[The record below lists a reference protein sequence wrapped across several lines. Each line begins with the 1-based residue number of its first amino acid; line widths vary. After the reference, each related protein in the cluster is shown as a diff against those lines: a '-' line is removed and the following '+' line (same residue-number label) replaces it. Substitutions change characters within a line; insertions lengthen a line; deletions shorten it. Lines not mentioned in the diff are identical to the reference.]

1 MDLAGLIPTF
11 GNVIWTIAAFVAA
24 LSVIV
29 AIHEYGHYIVGRW
42 SGIKAEV
49 FSIGFGPILAS
60 RVDKHGT
67 RWQIAALPFG
77 GFVKFLGDAGAASD
91 KDDEVMDGLSDDE
104 RRASMHGAP
113 LWARTLTVAA
123 GPVFNFI
130 LSFLIF
136 GALLLY
142 RGVAADPITVDELR
156 TLPDVPVAGL
166 QSGDVILEVE
176 GQPVP
181 TTEEFSEFAR
191 EDLTPARELTY
202 TVERDGQV
210 MDVPGPWLYPIYVSS
225 VTPNWAAE
233 EAGLQVADVITA
245 VDGSEI
251 FDFEQ
256 LREIVGASDGAPLT
270 IDVWRDGE
278 TLSFTMTPAR
288 RDLPLADGGFETRWL
303 IGLSGG
309 LAFEP
314 ASVTPSFGEAA
325 SYGVEQIRFIITSSL
340 SGLYHM
346 IAGKISTCNL
356 SGPIGIAET
365 SGQAASQGW
374 FTFVYFIALLS
385 TAVGLINLFPIPVLD
400 GGHLVFYAFEAVT
413 GRPPSDRALKYLMAG
428 GLTLMLALMLFA
440 VGNDLVCP

>member
-1 MDLAGLIPTF
+1 MDIAGLIPVF
-11 GNVIWTIAAFVAA
+11 GNIVWTIAFFVLA

-42 SGIKAEV
+42 TGIKAEV
-49 FSIGFGPILAS
+49 FSIGFGPVLAS

-67 RWQIAALPFG
+67 KWQIAALPFG

-91 KDDEVMDGLSDDE
+91 KDEEVMEGLSAEE
-104 RRASMHGAP
+104 RRHTMHGAP

-123 GPVFNFI
+123 GPVFNFV

-136 GALLLY
+136 VVLIMY

-156 TLPDVPVAGL
+156 TLPNAPVAGL

-181 TTEEFSEFAR
+181 ATEDFSSFAR
-191 EDLTPARELTY
+191 DLTPKAELTY
-202 TVERDGQV
+202 LVERDGRTIE
-210 MDVPGPWLYPIYVSS
+210 VPGPWLYPIYVSN
-225 VTPNWAAE
+225 VTPKWAAD
-233 EAGLQVADVITA
+233 EAGLEEGDVITA
-245 VDGSEI
+245 VDGVEI

-256 LREIVGASDGAPLT
+256 LREMVGASDGKELT
-270 IDVWRDGE
+270 LNVWRDGDVRQVS
-278 TLSFTMTPAR
+278 LTPAR

-314 ASVTPSFGEAA
+314 ASTMPSLGEAA
-325 SYGVEQIRFIITSSL
+325 YYGVDQIRFIITSSL

-346 IAGKISTCNL
+346 IVGKISTCNL

-365 SGQAASQGW
+365 SGQAASQGV
-374 FTFVYFIALLS
+374 FNFIYFIALLS

-400 GGHLVFYAFEAVT
+400 GGHLVFYAFEAVA
-413 GRPPSDRALKYLMAG
+413 GRPPSDRALKYLMFG
-428 GLTLMLALMLFA
+428 GLTLMLSLMLFS
-440 VGNDLVCP
+440 VGNDLICP

>member
-1 MDLAGLIPTF
+1 MDIAGLIPVF
-11 GNVIWTIAAFVAA
+11 GNIIWTIAAFITA

-49 FSIGFGPILAS
+49 FSIGFGPVLAS

-91 KDDEVMDGLSDDE
+91 KDSDVMDGLSDDQ

-136 GALLLY
+136 AVLIMY

-156 TLPDVPVAGL
+156 ALPNAPAAGL
-166 QSGDVILEVE
+166 QTGDVILRVE
-176 GQPVP
+176 GEPVP
-181 TTEEFSEFAR
+181 ATDDFSTF
-191 EDLTPARELTY
+191 ARELTPVPTPTY
-202 TVERDGQV
+202 SVDRNGSIL
-210 MDVPGPWLYPIYVSS
+210 DVPGPWLYPIYVAS
-225 VTPNWAAE
+225 VTPNWAAD
-233 EAGLQVADVITA
+233 EAGLEVGDVITA
-245 VDGSEI
+245 VDGVDI

-256 LREIVGASDGAPLT
+256 LREIVGASDGAELT
-270 IDVWRDGE
+270 LDVWRDGNTE
-278 TLSFTMTPAR
+278 QFTLAPAR
-288 RDLPLADGGFETRWL
+288 RDLPLSDGGFETRWL

-314 ASVTPSFGEAA
+314 ASTTPSLGAA
-325 SYGVEQIRFIITSSL
+325 ALYGVDQIRFIITSSL

-346 IAGKISTCNL
+346 VVGKISTCNL

-374 FTFVYFIALLS
+374 FNFIYFIALLS

-400 GGHLVFYAFEAVT
+400 GGHLVFYAFEALT
-413 GRPPSDRALKYLMAG
+413 GRPPSDRALKYLMVG
-428 GLTLMLALMLFA
+428 GLTLMLGLMVFS

>member
-1 MDLAGLIPTF
+1 MDIAGLIPTF
-11 GNVIWTIAAFVAA
+11 GNVIWTIAAFIAA

-49 FSIGFGPILAS
+49 FSIGFGPVLAS

-67 RWQIAALPFG
+67 KWQIAALPFG

-91 KDDEVMDGLSDDE
+91 KDTEVMEGLSPEE
-104 RRASMHGAP
+104 RRHSMHGAP
-113 LWARTLTVAA
+113 LWARTATVAA

-136 GALLLY
+136 AALLMF
-142 RGVAADPITVDELR
+142 RGVPADPITVDELR
-156 TLPDVPVAGL
+156 VLPTTPAESL
-166 QSGDVILEVE
+166 QAGDVILEIQ

-181 TTEEFSEFAR
+181 ATDEFGEFGR
-191 EDLTPARELTY
+191 SLEPAPLLTY
-202 TVERDGQV
+202 TIERDGRV
-210 MDVPGPWLYPIYVSS
+210 IEVPGPWLYPVYVSAT
-225 VTPNWAAE
+225 TPNWAAE
-233 EAGLQVADVITA
+233 QAGLQVGDVITS
-245 VDGSEI
+245 VDDTPI

-256 LREIVGASDGAPLT
+256 LREIVGESDGKPFTLE
-270 IDVWRDGE
+270 VWRDGE
-278 TLSFTMTPAR
+278 DLTFTLTPAR
-288 RDLPLADGGFETRWL
+288 RDLPLPDGGFETRWL
-303 IGLSGG
+303 IGLTGG
-309 LAFEP
+309 LVFEP
-314 ASVTPSFGEAA
+314 AGTTPSLGEAMFYA
-325 SYGVEQIRFIITSSL
+325 VDQIRFIITSSL

-346 IAGKISTCNL
+346 VAGKISTCNL

-374 FTFVYFIALLS
+374 FTFIYFIALLS

-413 GRPPSDRALKYLMAG
+413 GRPPSDRALRYLMAG
-428 GLTLMLALMLFA
+428 GLTLMLALMLFS
-440 VGNDLVCP
+440 VGNDIVCP